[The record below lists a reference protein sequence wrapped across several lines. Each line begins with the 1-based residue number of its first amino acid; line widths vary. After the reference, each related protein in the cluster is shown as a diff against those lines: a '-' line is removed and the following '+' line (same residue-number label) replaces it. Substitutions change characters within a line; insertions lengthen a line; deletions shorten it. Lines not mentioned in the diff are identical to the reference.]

1 MTNKTTTLTTT
12 EIEREIV
19 AALTETDPEGHS
31 MTKFLP
37 IRREL
42 ERRPGITYAAPVTA
56 LLSLWE
62 RGEVEVVMVRGS
74 AYVKLSDT
82 FDRTPDHPAAIARGE
97 HRRLMAV

>member
-1 MTNKTTTLTTT
+1 MTTKTTTNTLAD
-12 EIEREIV
+12 IEREIV
-19 AALTETDPEGHS
+19 AALTETDPEGRT

-42 ERRPGITYAAPVTA
+42 ERRPGIAYAAPITA
-56 LLSLWE
+56 LLNLWG

-82 FDRTPDHPAAIARGE
+82 FERTPDHPAAIARGE
-97 HRRLMAV
+97 HRRLMAI